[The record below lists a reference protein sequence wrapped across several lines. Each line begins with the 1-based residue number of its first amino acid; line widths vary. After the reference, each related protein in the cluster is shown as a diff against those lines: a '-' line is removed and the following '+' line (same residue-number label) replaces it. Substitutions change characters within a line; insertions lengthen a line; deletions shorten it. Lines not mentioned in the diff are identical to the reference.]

1 MAQKTPFKVM
11 AKLQVRR
18 TDNQQVIERNINL
31 SSVVEDAIVNHLVS
45 EFNLSSVAA
54 LSMIDEWRIH
64 TIWIDE
70 IME

>member
-54 LSMIDEWRIH
+54 LSMIDEWRIR